1 MNIGQMFAKSINRE
15 IKPVVKPGQV
25 DDATVKL
32 ELQEYVVT
40 QELQKHFAAFF
51 SNYRRGIGTDTDR
64 IGVWISGFFGSGKSH
79 FLKMLSYLISDKE
92 VAGKPALEYF
102 IEDDKITDPKVLAD
116 IRAAESVSTDVILFD
131 IASKS
136 RTSSAAA
143 LM

>member
-51 SNYRRGIGTDTDR
+51 QITVEALAQILIVS
-64 IGVWISGFFGSGKSH
+64 VSGFPAS
-79 FLKMLSYLISDKE
+79 LEVVNLIS
-92 VAGKPALEYF
+92 
-102 IEDDKITDPKVLAD
+102 
-116 IRAAESVSTDVILFD
+116 
-131 IASKS
+131 
-136 RTSSAAA
+136 
-143 LM
+143 

>member
-51 SNYRRGIGTDTDR
+51 SNYHRGIGADTDR
-64 IGVWISGFFGSGKSH
+64 IGVWHFQGFFGSVN
-79 FLKMLSYLISDKE
+79 L
-92 VAGKPALEYF
+92 
-102 IEDDKITDPKVLAD
+102 
-116 IRAAESVSTDVILFD
+116 
-131 IASKS
+131 
-136 RTSSAAA
+136 TS
-143 LM
+143 

>member
-51 SNYRRGIGTDTDR
+51 SNYRRGIGADTDR

-92 VAGKPALEYF
+92 VAGKLHWN
-102 IEDDKITDPKVLAD
+102 
-116 IRAAESVSTDVILFD
+116 IL
-131 IASKS
+131 S
-136 RTSSAAA
+136 RTIRLRTRRFWQTSAQQKVSART
-143 LM
+143 